1 MLDTQPSAETCR
13 VWLRRDSKHIV
24 IMRLLIEG
32 PSSAEAMRGT
42 TMGLP
47 NDKHAGTPAIVQ
59 KHYGHLRTAALS
71 LAGWLQLSL
80 LLSNV
85 PIGLN
90 DSCACLLHTWPHSK
104 AFILGQ
110 KPPLLVIPH
119 DKIQIRQVIA
129 GQSLAACHG
138 HHSRTS
144 AVLLGPG

>member
-1 MLDTQPSAETCR
+1 MPTWLLHAYLALAEAAYGSRCCSWICNLLCVLDTQPSAETCR

-71 LAGWLQLSL
+71 LAGWLQPSL

-85 PIGLN
+85 PIG
-90 DSCACLLHTWPHSK
+90 
-104 AFILGQ
+104 
-110 KPPLLVIPH
+110 
-119 DKIQIRQVIA
+119 
-129 GQSLAACHG
+129 
-138 HHSRTS
+138 
-144 AVLLGPG
+144 